1 MEKQNL
7 SYYLEKSKIINKL
20 NYEKKIRIAFL
31 GSYTINGIPETLQVI
46 CAENDIDCETFIS
59 NYNQYFQDILN
70 PQSDLY
76 KFLPDIS
83 FLLLD
88 TRTILNKYFFN
99 PYTESIED
107 RKIFIQEK
115 INELSTLISKFKNSQ
130 SKLVIT
136 NLSIPTYSPYGIF
149 ENKTEYGLKDMVLD
163 FNSKL
168 SQLVFDSTFAYV
180 LDFNNFVTYFGE
192 KNIFNYKNYFFGD
205 IKISFDLVPE
215 FVGEL
220 MKYIFPILGLN
231 KKCIVLD
238 LDNTI
243 WGGIVGEDGLDGISL
258 GPTPPGNAYVE
269 FQRILLSLQKRG
281 IILAINSKNNFDDA
295 IEVIRNHPH
304 MVLQE
309 KDFTIMK
316 INWNEKSDNLKQISS
331 ELNIGLDSL
340 VFFDDD
346 PINQE
351 QVKKLLPEVMTID
364 LPKDPTLYSQSVQ
377 RMNFFDVLKI
387 TDEDKKRNIMYKQDQ
402 HRKDFSKTT
411 LDLDSFLNGLDIK
424 LTFLPA
430 NKSTVPRISQLTLK
444 TNQFNLTTN
453 RYQESD
459 IEKFITDKN
468 FFLMCV
474 NVEDKFGDNGITG
487 TFIIKKNGKTEWILD
502 TFLLSCRVM
511 GRKIETAILFSLL
524 AYAKK
529 CGVKTIIGKY
539 IPTKK
544 NEPIKNF
551 LSEHGFKQDGESWK
565 FDLTTKIRPPKHIQ
579 MVNNIE

>member
-46 CAENDIDCETFIS
+46 CAENDIDCETFVS

-459 IEKFITDKN
+459 IEKFITDEN

>member
-1 MEKQNL
+1 
-7 SYYLEKSKIINKL
+7 
-20 NYEKKIRIAFL
+20 
-31 GSYTINGIPETLQVI
+31 
-46 CAENDIDCETFIS
+46 
-59 NYNQYFQDILN
+59 
-70 PQSDLY
+70 
-76 KFLPDIS
+76 
-83 FLLLD
+83 
-88 TRTILNKYFFN
+88 
-99 PYTESIED
+99 
-107 RKIFIQEK
+107 
-115 INELSTLISKFKNSQ
+115 
-130 SKLVIT
+130 
-136 NLSIPTYSPYGIF
+136 
-149 ENKTEYGLKDMVLD
+149 
-163 FNSKL
+163 
-168 SQLVFDSTFAYV
+168 
-180 LDFNNFVTYFGE
+180 
-192 KNIFNYKNYFFGD
+192 
-205 IKISFDLVPE
+205 
-215 FVGEL
+215 
-220 MKYIFPILGLN
+220 
-231 KKCIVLD
+231 
-238 LDNTI
+238 
-243 WGGIVGEDGLDGISL
+243 
-258 GPTPPGNAYVE
+258 
-269 FQRILLSLQKRG
+269 
-281 IILAINSKNNFDDA
+281 
-295 IEVIRNHPH
+295 
-304 MVLQE
+304 
-309 KDFTIMK
+309 
-316 INWNEKSDNLKQISS
+316 
-331 ELNIGLDSL
+331 
-340 VFFDDD
+340 
-346 PINQE
+346 
-351 QVKKLLPEVMTID
+351 
-364 LPKDPTLYSQSVQ
+364 
-377 RMNFFDVLKI
+377 MNFFDVLKI

-459 IEKFITDKN
+459 IEKFITDEN